1 MGGILALHVATTQRA
16 AIERVVLI
24 DACLLRA
31 SALLQ
36 HPYGAAGDIPL
47 AVNLSAQFAASL
59 VPLSSAMTSLLAGN
73 SILRRL
79 TLWPFVKDPASLDP
93 SLLREV
99 LRSTGGL
106 SGVLAAFR
114 IGRATTLPEVLQSV
128 EQPVDLVWGENDR
141 LLDRADIEE
150 CNRLLRVG
158 EQHVIKDCGH
168 WPMVEKP
175 DELASFLC
183 EERRR

>member
-1 MGGILALHVATTQRA
+1 
-16 AIERVVLI
+16 
-24 DACLLRA
+24 
-31 SALLQ
+31 
-36 HPYGAAGDIPL
+36 
-47 AVNLSAQFAASL
+47 
-59 VPLSSAMTSLLAGN
+59 
-73 SILRRL
+73 
-79 TLWPFVKDPASLDP
+79 
-93 SLLREV
+93 V